1 MGIFIGVNAQDL
13 NERFKLTLEK
23 CFMTP
28 DDQFDNEVQYTVIEN
43 KCVASDEVKYV
54 EVIENGVSS
63 QARLS
68 VQSFMFNDDESD
80 SDMFVHCR
88 VRICD
93 SETENCDLTDHC
105 SSRKRRT
112 ADIFEARQARLKEI
126 RKSMNLFDEAE
137 QTNEVEERK

>member
-1 MGIFIGVNAQDL
+1 MCRLGCKFPV
-13 NERFKLTLEK
+13 TLPFYEIISYS
-23 CFMTP
+23 
-28 DDQFDNEVQYTVIEN
+28 Q
-43 KCVASDEVKYV
+43 EVKYV

-105 SSRKRRT
+105 SSRKR
-112 ADIFEARQARLKEI
+112 
-126 RKSMNLFDEAE
+126 
-137 QTNEVEERK
+137 